1 MESYQRGRLG
11 ASGQLFRSWK
21 PEFLGRFRLLQV
33 AWVWSYWELSERA
46 ENLKNSKMFFCFTPQ
61 PSLTLLLQ
69 IFWIP
74 NDVFKSIEVVN
85 NGWISIISITQ
96 ILNSSK
102 KNSFYMGPRSI
113 KNKFWIFFKR
123 TAIRPNKIKI
133 SLLIFVGETKKHF
146 AIFQIFSS
154 L

>member
-21 PEFLGRFRLLQV
+21 PVFLGRFRLLQV
-33 AWVWSYWELSERA
+33 AWVWSYRELSERA
-46 ENLKNSKMFFCFTPQ
+46 EMGVLMMSGWVTPQ

-69 IFWIP
+69 IFGIP
-74 NDVFKSIEVVN
+74 NDVFKSREVVN
-85 NGWISIISITQ
+85 NCWISIISITQ

-102 KNSFYMGPRSI
+102 KNSFYMGPHSI

-133 SLLIFVGETKKHF
+133 ILLIFVGETKKHF
-146 AIFQIFSS
+146 AIFKIFSS